1 MVGKYWLRTLL
12 RVREALDM
20 SSLLVRQ
27 EHNRGELRQQCG
39 VLRYERVLGFFVAFS
54 STNLRLLF
62 RFDMGIPWI
71 LRHSLFWGFCVG
83 WSCERGVLLTHEGWK
98 EEMQTD
104 WGGVCDC
111 CTLVMRI

>member
-1 MVGKYWLRTLL
+1 MMVGKYWLCTLL

-62 RFDMGIPWI
+62 RFDMGSLGSFGIPF
-71 LRHSLFWGFCVG
+71 SGGF
-83 WSCERGVLLTHEGWK
+83 VLDGHVS
-98 EEMQTD
+98 
-104 WGGVCDC
+104 GVCC
-111 CTLVMRI
+111 